1 MISNEEEHVLI
12 KQIIDRLIARHPG
25 APENSVTDVVHGA
38 YRRLDGKPIRDFVP
52 LLVERRAHEELSGSS
67 ALASPELAQTPA

>member
-12 KQIIDRLIARHPG
+12 EQIIDRLIARHPDTS
-25 APENSVTDVVHGA
+25 EQSVADVVHGA
-38 YRRLDGKPIRDFVP
+38 YRRLDGKPIRDFVA

-67 ALASPELAQTPA
+67 ALASPELAQTTA